1 EQPELH
7 ADILLPAPCSH
18 PSSLA
23 RHAAAA
29 PCWCRSFGSGKPPRS
44 PNRRRARDR
53 RTAPGYYLATGAYG
67 SRLLTGRRRSRTGE
81 GGPPRGV
88 VAVGVGGAEGDD
100 EAVGRVAQDH
110 LTVHRQR
117 CAHERVH
124 RCVDL
129 AVGDLVIPIL

>member
-1 EQPELH
+1 MHVQVRGKDRGHLGIEDLH
-7 ADILLPAPCSH
+7 LLRAFVG
-18 PSSLA
+18 
-23 RHAAAA
+23 
-29 PCWCRSFGSGKPPRS
+29 FGPHDAFRGRQLVEEVGPR
-44 PNRRRARDR
+44 
-53 RTAPGYYLATGAYG
+53 LGA
-67 SRLLTGRRRSRTGE
+67 
-81 GGPPRGV
+81 
-88 VAVGVGGAEGDD
+88 VAVGVVGAEGDD